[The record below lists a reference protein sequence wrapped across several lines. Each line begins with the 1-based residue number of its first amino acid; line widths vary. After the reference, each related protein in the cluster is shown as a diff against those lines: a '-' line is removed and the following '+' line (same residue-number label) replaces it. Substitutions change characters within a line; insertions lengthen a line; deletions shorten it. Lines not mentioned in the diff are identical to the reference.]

1 MGGSPL
7 LHRALAHYV
16 GAGELEPHADKV
28 RELYQQKCKALVK
41 SLSEHCEPYLQ
52 FEVPDGGFFLW
63 ADCIG
68 ATAQEIA
75 REAAI
80 EGVTFAAG
88 SNFFANREEAGTT
101 HIRLALSYASIKDLE
116 QVGPRLRDAFRRVVD

>member
-1 MGGSPL
+1 MCSI
-7 LHRALAHYV
+7 
-16 GAGELEPHADKV
+16 
-28 RELYQQKCKALVK
+28 
-41 SLSEHCEPYLQ
+41 
-52 FEVPDGGFFLW
+52 W

-68 ATAQEIA
+68 ATAQDIA

-88 SNFFANREEAGTT
+88 SNFFAKREEADTT